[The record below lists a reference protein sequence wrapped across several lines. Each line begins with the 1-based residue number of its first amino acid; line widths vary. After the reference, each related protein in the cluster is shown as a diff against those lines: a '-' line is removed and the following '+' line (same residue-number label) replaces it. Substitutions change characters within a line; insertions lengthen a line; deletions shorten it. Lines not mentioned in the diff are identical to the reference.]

1 MTAVDTRG
9 IRVLGLVIPVQPE
22 QWKITAVISDAGIG
36 FYVTELAELC
46 LARIF
51 HESRTVR
58 KPTPSGCPMAR
69 LPRLARMAGRHT
81 HSRGLA
87 TAIHEISRLV
97 WCN

>member
-51 HESRTVR
+51 HESLAAT
-58 KPTPSGCPMAR
+58 TDMAV
-69 LPRLARMAGRHT
+69 LL
-81 HSRGLA
+81 SEL
-87 TAIHEISRLV
+87 
-97 WCN
+97 